1 MNTGGLAVAQI
12 SHAGPRGMVPVDIN
26 TMDAAEFRQ
35 IEQWFV
41 DASVRAQRAG
51 FDAVEVHAAHWYL
64 LATILNSDL
73 NKRADSYNGSDE
85 RRIAIVCRIVEVIRL
100 ACPGLAVF
108 VKINAH
114 NTLEGIDDT
123 GMLVNYA
130 KALYEAGIDL
140 LDVSGMSFTKQP
152 RDAECYFLDSAHAV
166 KEALPEL
173 NVALVGGIYSRATID
188 RALKSVDMVAMG
200 RTLLTQPDFVTRL
213 KNGELERSRCIP
225 LQPVLQALQ
234 DQIRA
239 LHLRSRQPQT
249 PPDFRRRKIIS
260 HKTTLRPQRN
270 VMAAATIVILNPSTA
285 GKKQIRDTALCQQ
298 RLPGRDIHIE
308 CQLWETDS
316 AAYLLDSLDDGTADR
331 RKQHP
336 FVAVKQG
343 EQIFATVTFISVDNL
358 GGGRFD
364 RHISPPCPS
373 AGDDT
378 QDNRA

>member
-1 MNTGGLAVAQI
+1 MKSAFDSIRIGSLTAKNRIIRSATNDHLGNRDATISDAQIDMYEQLASHDVGTIITGHMSIVPDIAMRADEVQPSIGDDSKIEGLSRIPAKIHEYGGLAVAQI

-41 DASVRAQRAG
+41 DAAVRAQCAG

-64 LATILNSDL
+64 LATMLNSDL

-85 RRIAIVCRIVEVIRL
+85 RRIAIVCHIVEAIRQ

-152 RDAECYFLDSAHAV
+152 RDAECYFLDSARAV

-213 KNGELERSRCIP
+213 KTGELERSRCIRCNQCFK
-225 LQPVLQALQ
+225 LYKTKFERCIFGPVNPK
-234 DQIRA
+234 
-239 LHLRSRQPQT
+239 LRQT
-249 PPDFRRRKIIS
+249 F
-260 HKTTLRPQRN
+260 
-270 VMAAATIVILNPSTA
+270 
-285 GKKQIRDTALCQQ
+285 
-298 RLPGRDIHIE
+298 
-308 CQLWETDS
+308 
-316 AAYLLDSLDDGTADR
+316 
-331 RKQHP
+331 
-336 FVAVKQG
+336 G
-343 EQIFATVTFISVDNL
+343 EEKS
-358 GGGRFD
+358 
-364 RHISPPCPS
+364 
-373 AGDDT
+373 
-378 QDNRA
+378 